1 MLIQNIGAITIL
13 ISLFIEG
20 FILGLGAALPLGPIN
35 LLIMNEAL
43 RSYKK
48 AVAIGFGAMS
58 VDVTYLILIQYG
70 ITNYMQENFFL
81 SVLSLLGGLFLTYLA
96 FLIFRG
102 RSKHIKK
109 TKLSKEST
117 LYSNYAKG
125 YLLTFLNPYTILFW
139 LSVTTYATTSDS
151 LMVSV
156 LGLMSAITLWITIM
170 PYIVY
175 KKRALISDS
184 VASLIA
190 VVSSII
196 ILLFG
201 LSLFV
206 KSFNLYG
213 V

>member
-58 VDVTYLILIQYG
+58 VDVTYLVLIQYG